1 MSSSETVG
9 RGRDLHLV
17 EPTASIEGDLAIGA
31 RAVEPDI
38 ESATRAA
45 AEFLTAL
52 GVPPASEG
60 MRRTPERMARAY
72 AEMLSPRS
80 FDLTTFP
87 NDEAYDEL
95 LVARSLPVESVCEHH
110 MLPFTG
116 VAHVGYIPNSRIL
129 GLSKFARVVEMFARR
144 PQTQERL
151 TRQIA
156 DWLDVRLSPRGVGVV
171 IEATH
176 TCMSI
181 RGVRATGSTTV
192 TSAVEGLLRE
202 DARTRSEFLA
212 IAHGR
217 AS

>member
-1 MSSSETVG
+1 
-9 RGRDLHLV
+9 LHLV

-60 MRRTPERMARAY
+60 MRRTPERLARAY

-116 VAHVGYIPNSRIL
+116 VAHVGYIPDSRIL

>member
-1 MSSSETVG
+1 
-9 RGRDLHLV
+9 LHLV
-17 EPTASIEGDLAIGA
+17 ETMASDGELAVGGRDVAPDLEA
-31 RAVEPDI
+31 
-38 ESATRAA
+38 ATRAA

-52 GVPPASEG
+52 GVPPVSEG
-60 MRRTPERMARAY
+60 MRRTPARMAKGY

-116 VAHVGYIPNSRIL
+116 VAHLGYIPDSRIL
-129 GLSKFARVVEMFARR
+129 GLSKFARVVKMFARR

-156 DWLDVRLSPRGVGVV
+156 DWLDTRLSPRGIGVV

-192 TSAVEGLLRE
+192 TSAVDGLLRE

>member
-1 MSSSETVG
+1 MNEGEICTWSRRWRPTVNWRSAAGTSSPTSRRLPEPRPSSSLRWVCLRCLKACVG
-9 RGRDLHLV
+9 LL
-17 EPTASIEGDLAIGA
+17 L
-31 RAVEPDI
+31 
-38 ESATRAA
+38 
-45 AEFLTAL
+45 
-52 GVPPASEG
+52 
-60 MRRTPERMARAY
+60 RMAKAY

-95 LVARSLPVESVCEHH
+95 LVARALPVESVCEHH

-116 VAHVGYIPNSRIL
+116 VAHVGYIPDSRIL

-156 DWLDVRLSPRGVGVV
+156 DWLDTRLSPRGIGVV

-217 AS
+217 TS